1 MLQAHRPHMQPPL
14 LVLDNREAI
23 LDLAPLLQTLA
34 ERCGQPGAMHWLPYF
49 LDKAAGSHRA
59 PFLVLV
65 LQPEEDQGRSLT
77 ADAVQAA
84 ALFFEYRFLGLPTGA
99 VATAD
104 AVGFNSVIAPLHERP
119 RVAAVAARAL
129 VERGA
134 SVVLATYEGYK
145 DPQPQD
151 VLGGFMEVSLAGR
164 QRTIERTL
172 RLQPTLDATL
182 AQMGKSTRF
191 NLRYYRRRLEKSM
204 ALSYLPE
211 AAAAL
216 RGADLQKI
224 NASALN
230 PVAKAEFARR
240 VRSASELP
248 GSFLCGL
255 RGPDGQWLSLIGG
268 WRQGGI
274 TVLHWQMNA
283 AGFEKHSIGTV
294 MRSFFLEAEI
304 ERGAQQLFI
313 YGGTPHT
320 MRHAFEPQPIADLV
334 VRRHGLQASI
344 LCAASR
350 LLATPNGV
358 LGRTNF
364 LASTLQDR
372 TLEWVTEVR
381 TPRPDRRTLVAPQR
395 TERAA

>member
-1 MLQAHRPHMQPPL
+1 MLQAYRPHVQPPL

-23 LDLAPLLQTLA
+23 LDLAPLLQSLA

-49 LDKAAGSHRA
+49 LDKAAGSRRA
-59 PFLVLV
+59 PFLVL
-65 LQPEEDQGRSLT
+65 LLRPEEDQGRSLT
-77 ADAVQAA
+77 ADGVEAA
-84 ALFFEYRFLGLPTGA
+84 ALFFEYRLFGLRTGA

-104 AVGFNSVIAPLHERP
+104 AVGFNSVIAPSRERT

-145 DPQPQD
+145 DTQPRGIFAD
-151 VLGGFMEVSLAGR
+151 FSGVSLAAR
-164 QRTIERTL
+164 QRQVERTL
-172 RLQPTLDATL
+172 RLKPTLDATL

-191 NLRYYRRRLEKSM
+191 NLRYYRRRLEKIM
-204 ALSYLPE
+204 AIEYVPG

-216 RGADLQKI
+216 VGADLQAI

-230 PVAKAEFARR
+230 PVTAAEFGRR

-255 RGPDGQWLSLIGG
+255 RSLDGRWLSLIGG
-268 WRQGGI
+268 WRQGSI

-283 AGFEKHSIGTV
+283 AGLEKHSIGTV
-294 MRSFFLEAEI
+294 MRSFFLESEI
-304 ERGAQQLFI
+304 GRGAEQLLI

-320 MRHAFEPQPIADLV
+320 MRHAFEQQPIADLV
-334 VRRHGLQASI
+334 VRRHGPQAAL

-350 LLATPNGV
+350 FLATPKGL
-358 LGRTNF
+358 LGRSNF
-364 LASTLQDR
+364 LASTLQDA
-372 TLEWVTEVR
+372 TLDWVTEAPAGKPQHR
-381 TPRPDRRTLVAPQR
+381 ALVAPQR
-395 TERAA
+395 TETAA